1 MKNRDNTF
9 VAFLRISTL
18 KYAFTLIHHLCT
30 MDFYCLRK
38 NNFHRP
44 LFVLLA
50 LILCL
55 SVWGQESNDE
65 LEELAYFNQSVQY
78 FSENIPRE
86 KVYLHFDNTSYYQGD
101 NIWFKCYVVTPD
113 SSLFE
118 LSKTLYVELLNPGG
132 ETIEKRILKIENGQ
146 CHGDFAL
153 NRSPFYSGFYEV
165 RAYTKYMLNFG
176 EDVIF
181 SRLLPVFN
189 RPKTEGDYENRE
201 MVKYGNSGPAG
212 GYLMKREK
220 PEKGKTVNIRFF
232 PEGGNLIQGLPSRI
246 AFEATDE
253 AGNPIEVRGA
263 VRNNEKQEIA
273 QLATTH
279 EGRGVFTY
287 TPVAGNQKARVEVEY
302 SGKEYRFDLPAA
314 LQEGIVMDV
323 DNLSHADSI
332 GITLRKS
339 ENTPAG
345 MLGLTVLTGGVIQSY
360 SYIKFTGNK
369 QEIRFRIDKTQ
380 FPLGVSQVVLFNAK
394 GEILCDRLVFTGRN
408 DDRLD
413 IQVKT
418 DKPSYEPY
426 EPVDMEIS
434 IADGKANP
442 VQTPFSL
449 SVRDG
454 DGEVEYRHNILTD
467 LLLMSEIKGY
477 VRDPAWYFEE
487 EDDARRQALDV
498 LLMVQG
504 WRSHSWKQMTGSEP
518 FELKYIPE
526 QGIETSGKIVSF
538 VKKVPKPGVKV
549 DMLLQQRGEEEEEA
563 GVFAE
568 SFVSDEQGHFSF
580 VSDVEGK
587 WNMILSV
594 SEKGK
599 QKDHRILMDNLFSP
613 EPKKYRYADMQVTIA
628 DNTLNVTSEETEE
641 ETEREAEE
649 DFESLF
655 ALSSDSLIK
664 VHRLDEVVIT
674 ANKNSRGSDIRQSR
688 STSVAYYD
696 VATEYDDI
704 YDKGKYVGDDIHEF
718 LKNMNPEFYF
728 MSSKP
733 NAYLIYKGK
742 TALVVVDYERVD
754 IALGKSFFR
763 YKDLKIPAIK
773 SIYINENQSVIRKYM
788 YYTRPVKYDF
798 SCVVFIET
806 WPDGRV
812 PMESIKGVRKT
823 GLEGY
828 SSVSEFYSPNY
839 SELPPLPD
847 YRRTLYW
854 NPSVTTDENGMAKIQ
869 FYNNSSCRNFSIS
882 AETVTSQGMVGYYKN
897 K

>member
-1 MKNRDNTF
+1 
-9 VAFLRISTL
+9 
-18 KYAFTLIHHLCT
+18 
-30 MDFYCLRK
+30 MDFYYLGK
-38 NNFHRP
+38 NNFHKS
-44 LFVLLA
+44 LFVLFA

-55 SVWGQESNDE
+55 PVWGQEPNDE

-153 NRSPFYSGFYEV
+153 NRLMSYPGFYEV

-189 RPKTEGDYENRE
+189 RLKTEGDYENRE

-212 GYLMKREK
+212 GYPMKREK

-232 PEGGNLIQGLPSRI
+232 PEGGRLIQGLPSRI

-253 AGNPIEVRGA
+253 AGNPIEVRGV
-263 VRNNEKQEIA
+263 VRNDEKQEIA

-287 TPVAGNQKARVEVEY
+287 TPVADKQKARVEVEY
-302 SGKEYRFDLPAA
+302 SGKQYRFDLPAG
-314 LQEGIVMDV
+314 LQEGIVMDM
-323 DNLSHADSI
+323 DNLSHTDSI

-360 SYIKFTGNK
+360 SYIKFAGDK
-369 QEIRFRIDKTQ
+369 EEIHFRIDKTQ
-380 FPLGVSQVVLFNAK
+380 FPSGVSQIVLFNTK
-394 GEILCDRLVFTGRN
+394 GEILCDRLVFTGKN
-408 DDRLD
+408 DNRLD
-413 IQVKT
+413 IRVKT
-418 DKPSYEPY
+418 DKPSYKPY
-426 EPVDMEIS
+426 EPVNMEIS
-434 IADGKANP
+434 IADNKANP

-454 DGEVEYRHNILTD
+454 DSEVEYRHNILTD

-487 EDDARRQALDV
+487 EDATRRQALDV

-518 FELKYIPE
+518 FELKYTPE

-538 VKKVPKPGVKV
+538 VRKVPKPGVNV
-549 DMLLQQRGEEEEEA
+549 YMLLQQRGEEEEMPDS
-563 GVFAE
+563 GLVG
-568 SFVSDEQGHFSF
+568 SLVSDEQGRFSF
-580 VSDVEGK
+580 VSNVDGK
-587 WNMILSV
+587 WNMVLST
-594 SEKGK
+594 SENGK
-599 QKDHRILMDNLFSP
+599 EKDHRILMDNLFSP
-613 EPKKYRYADMQVTIA
+613 KPKKYRYADMQVTIA
-628 DNTLNVTSEETEE
+628 DNTLSVTGEETEE
-641 ETEREAEE
+641 ETEKEAEE

-655 ALSSDSLIK
+655 ALSQDSLVK
-664 VHRLDEVVIT
+664 VRRLDEVVIT
-674 ANKNSRGSDIRQSR
+674 AKRNTREGDIRNSR

-696 VATEYDDI
+696 VATEYGDI
-704 YDKGKYVGDDIHEF
+704 YDKGKYIGDDIHD
-718 LKNMNPEFYF
+718 LIKNMNPEFDF
-728 MSSKP
+728 RRTP
-733 NAYLIYKGK
+733 NSVLKYKGG
-742 TALVVVDYERVD
+742 TALVVIDYERVD
-754 IALGKSFFR
+754 IASLRKSFFR
-763 YKDLKIPAIK
+763 YKDLNISAIK
-773 SIYINENQSVIRKYM
+773 SIYINENQSVISKYM
-788 YYTRPVKYDF
+788 YYTRPVEFYF

-823 GLEGY
+823 WLEGY
-828 SSVSEFYSPNY
+828 STVGEFYSPNY
-839 SELPPLPD
+839 SELPLVPD

-854 NPSVTTDENGMAKIQ
+854 NPSITTDENGMAKIQ

-882 AETVTSQGMVGYYKN
+882 AETVTSQGMVGYYK
-897 K
+897 KR

>member
-1 MKNRDNTF
+1 ME
-9 VAFLRISTL
+9 
-18 KYAFTLIHHLCT
+18 
-30 MDFYCLRK
+30 
-38 NNFHRP
+38 NNFRKP
-44 LFVLLA
+44 LFILLA

-55 SVWGQESNDE
+55 PVWGQESNDE
-65 LEELAYFNQSVQY
+65 LEELAFFNQSIQY

-118 LSKTLYVELLNPGG
+118 LSKTLYIELLNPGG

-153 NRSPFYSGFYEV
+153 NRLMSYPGFYEV

-212 GYLMKREK
+212 GYPMKREK
-220 PEKGKTVNIRFF
+220 PEKGKSVNIRFF
-232 PEGGNLIQGLPSRI
+232 PEGGRLIQGLPSRI
-246 AFEATDE
+246 AFEVTDE
-253 AGNPIEVRGA
+253 AGNPIEVKGV
-263 VRNNEKQEIA
+263 VRDNEKQEITR
-273 QLATTH
+273 LATTH

-287 TPVAGNQKARVEVEY
+287 TPVAGKQKARVEVEY
-302 SGKEYRFDLPAA
+302 SGKQYRFDLPAG

-332 GITLRKS
+332 GITLQKS

-380 FPLGVSQVVLFNAK
+380 FPSGVSQVVLFNAK

-418 DKPSYEPY
+418 DKSSYKPY

-454 DGEVEYRHNILTD
+454 DSEVKYRHNILTD

-477 VRDPAWYFEE
+477 VRNPAWYFEE
-487 EDDARRQALDV
+487 EDDAHRQALDV

-526 QGIETSGKIVSF
+526 QGIETSGRIVSF
-538 VKKVPKPGVKV
+538 VRKVPKPGVNV
-549 DMLLQQRGEEEEEA
+549 YMLLQQRGEEDEMPDS
-563 GVFAE
+563 GVVG
-568 SFVSDEQGHFSF
+568 SIVSDEQGRFSF
-580 VSDVEGK
+580 VSNVDGK
-587 WNMILSV
+587 WSMVLST
-594 SEKGK
+594 SENGK
-599 QKDHRILMDNLFSP
+599 EKDHRILMDNLFSP
-613 EPKKYRYADMQVTIA
+613 NPKRYRYADMQVTIA
-628 DNTLNVTSEETEE
+628 DNTLNATEE

-664 VHRLDEVVIT
+664 VRRLDEVVIT
-674 ANKNSRGSDIRQSR
+674 ANKNSRGSDIRTNR

-704 YDKGKYVGDDIHEF
+704 YDKGKYVGDDINGL
-718 LKNMNPEFYF
+718 LKNMNPNFSCSERPGDVLRYY
-728 MSSKP
+728 SAP
-733 NAYLIYKGK
+733 
-742 TALVVVDYERVD
+742 ALVIVDYERID
-754 IALGKSFFR
+754 PNSKESFFR
-763 YKDLKIPAIK
+763 YKELKVSAIK
-773 SIYINENQSVIRKYM
+773 SIYINENQSVISRYRGSPGD
-788 YYTRPVKYDF
+788 YI

-806 WPDGRV
+806 WPDGRT
-812 PMESIKGVRKT
+812 PMDIKGVRKT
-823 GLEGY
+823 WLEGY

-839 SELPPLPD
+839 LKLPPVPD

-869 FYNNSSCRNFSIS
+869 FYNNSSCRKFSIS
-882 AETVTSQGMVGYYKN
+882 AETVTSQGMVGYYK

>member
-1 MKNRDNTF
+1 
-9 VAFLRISTL
+9 
-18 KYAFTLIHHLCT
+18 
-30 MDFYCLRK
+30 MDFYYLGK
-38 NNFHRP
+38 NNFYRA
-44 LFVLLA
+44 LTVLLA

-55 SVWGQESNDE
+55 QVWGQEPSDE
-65 LEELAYFNQSVQY
+65 LEELAYFNQSIQY
-78 FSENIPRE
+78 FSENIPHE

-113 SSLFE
+113 SSLLSE

-146 CHGDFAL
+146 CHGDL
-153 NRSPFYSGFYEV
+153 TLDRLMSYPGFYEV

-212 GYLMKREK
+212 GYPMKREK

-232 PEGGNLIQGLPSRI
+232 PEGGRLIQGLPSRI

-253 AGNPIEVRGA
+253 AGNPIEVRGV
-263 VRNNEKQEIA
+263 VRNDEKQEIS

-287 TPVAGNQKARVEVEY
+287 TPVAGKQKARVEVEY
-302 SGKEYRFDLPAA
+302 SGKEYRFDLPAG

-323 DNLSHADSI
+323 DNLSHTDSI

-360 SYIKFTGNK
+360 SYIKFAGDK
-369 QEIRFRIDKTQ
+369 EEIRLMIDKSQ
-380 FPLGVSQVVLFNAK
+380 FPSGVSQIVLFNTK
-394 GEILCDRLVFTGRN
+394 GEILCDRLIFTGRN

-434 IADGKANP
+434 IADNKANP

-454 DGEVEYRHNILTD
+454 ESEVEYKHNILTD

-487 EDDARRQALDV
+487 EDDTRRQALDV

-538 VKKVPKPGVKV
+538 VKKVPKPGVNV
-549 DMLLQQRGEEEEEA
+549 YMLLQQGGEKEEMPS
-563 GVFAE
+563 GLVG
-568 SFVSDEQGHFSF
+568 SLVSDEQGRFSF
-580 VSDVEGK
+580 VSNVDGR
-587 WNMILSV
+587 WNMVLST
-594 SEKGK
+594 SENGK
-599 QKDHRILMDNLFSP
+599 EKDHRILMDNLFSP

-628 DNTLNVTSEETEE
+628 DNTSNVTGEEKEE
-641 ETEREAEE
+641 ETERKAEE

-655 ALSSDSLIK
+655 ALSQDSLVK
-664 VHRLDEVVIT
+664 VRRLDEVVIT
-674 ANKNSRGSDIRQSR
+674 AKRNTREGDIRNSR

-696 VATEYDDI
+696 VATEYGDI
-704 YDKGKYVGDDIHEF
+704 YDRGKYIGDDIHVL
-718 LKNMNPEFYF
+718 LKNMNPNFSCSERPGDVLRYY
-728 MSSKP
+728 SAP
-733 NAYLIYKGK
+733 
-742 TALVVVDYERVD
+742 ALVIVDYER
-754 IALGKSFFR
+754 IRPTSSKKHLT
-763 YKDLKIPAIK
+763 YKDLKVSAIK
-773 SIYINENQSVIRKYM
+773 SIYINENQSVISRYRGSSGA
-788 YYTRPVKYDF
+788 YY

-806 WPDGRV
+806 WPDGHA
-812 PMESIKGVRKT
+812 PMDIKGVRKT
-823 GLEGY
+823 WLEGY
-828 SSVSEFYSPNY
+828 STVAEFYSPNY
-839 SELPPLPD
+839 SELPLVPD

-854 NPSVTTDENGMAKIQ
+854 NPSVATDENGMAKIQ
-869 FYNNSSCRNFSIS
+869 FYNNSSCKNFSIS
-882 AETVTSQGMVGYYKN
+882 AETVTSQGMVGYYK
-897 K
+897 KR